1 MSAFGHGWRP
11 KKRKRLLD
19 LARCRLG
26 APVAAVRHIHAHT
39 NNAAVVPRPAGR
51 LYNPTVQVRLSRGS

>member
-11 KKRKRLLD
+11 QKRKRLLD

-39 NNAAVVPRPAGR
+39 NNAAVLPRPAVDCTTQR
-51 LYNPTVQVRLSRGS
+51 SRSLQGGS